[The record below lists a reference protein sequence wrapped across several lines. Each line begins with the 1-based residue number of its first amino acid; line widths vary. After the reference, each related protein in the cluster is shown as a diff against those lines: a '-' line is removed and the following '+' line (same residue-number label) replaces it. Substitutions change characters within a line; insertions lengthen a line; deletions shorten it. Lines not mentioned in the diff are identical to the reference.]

1 MPDEMSGP
9 RLPLALNTK
18 LEEDFV
24 SPLTAVR
31 GAIEILRDY
40 PDLADDERNRFI
52 ESALRECARLEK
64 GVAELA
70 ETVYAAGQRAQ
81 SRPASS
87 LSPETYREY
96 AGRIR
101 FHDAIEVVEI
111 DFSYFAFSSSKV
123 VNDFHD
129 VIEEE
134 IEATGRD
141 WYFVVNHRACS
152 VWPEAWVA
160 FAHRGKKV
168 QVAHALGTVR
178 YAAGSE
184 TDDAA
189 AAGAQT
195 HRTDPNMFPSR
206 DLALA
211 QVEALR
217 RAAGRVPQRQQH
229 RH

>member
-1 MPDEMSGP
+1 MPEPAAGMQ
-9 RLPLALNTK
+9 LPLALNTK
-18 LEEDFV
+18 LEEDFI

-40 PDLADDERNRFI
+40 PDLAADERNRFI
-52 ESALRECARLEK
+52 ETALRECARLEK
-64 GVAELA
+64 GVADLA
-70 ETVYAAGQRAQ
+70 ETVYAAGQRAHL
-81 SRPASS
+81 RPATS

-101 FHDAIEVVEI
+101 FHDAIDVVEI
-111 DFSYFAFSSSKV
+111 DFSDFAFRNSKI

-129 VIEEE
+129 VIEAEVS
-134 IEATGRD
+134 ATGRD
-141 WYFVVNHRACS
+141 WYFVVNHQACS

-168 QVAHALGTVR
+168 QVAHALATVR
-178 YAAGSE
+178 YAAEPDSGDQSSN
-184 TDDAA
+184 ASR
-189 AAGAQT
+189 AG
-195 HRTDPNMFPSR
+195 HDPNMFASR

-211 QVEALR
+211 HVEELR
-217 RAAGRVPQRQQH
+217 HAADLTPPQRQH